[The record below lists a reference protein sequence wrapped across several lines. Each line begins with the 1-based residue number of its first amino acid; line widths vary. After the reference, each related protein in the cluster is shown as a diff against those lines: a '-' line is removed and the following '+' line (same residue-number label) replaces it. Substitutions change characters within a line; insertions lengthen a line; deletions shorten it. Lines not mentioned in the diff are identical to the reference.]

1 MLLDNLFQDGFYFV
15 KAGGILFVAWLLYGF
30 IGGLIKDRQIRALGL
45 RAPRRSAKLPYGL
58 DLMYEAISRA
68 LRHDGLSFW
77 LNNFKNF
84 GNPNNPYTV
93 EASIGGD
100 RLILTA
106 DPENIKAILA
116 TQFQDYGKGEQF
128 NKDWHEFLGDS
139 IFTTDGSV
147 WHDSRQLIRP
157 QFVKDR
163 LSDIKTFE
171 KHVQKLLPLMG
182 GQGQTVDVCDLFFRY
197 TLDAATDFLL
207 GRSVESLEH
216 DETAFATAFN
226 DVQHIQS
233 IIARAGPLNWLV
245 PRQKF
250 RRELKVMNEFTN
262 QYIDDALGLSPEELE
277 KRTKGEEGYTFL
289 HALATYTRDRKVL
302 RDQLVAVL
310 CELCSS
316 VCFETFTNL
325 MKWLEGIL
333 REFARFL
340 LFCRVLC

>member
-1 MLLDNLFQDGFYFV
+1 MLLDNLFQDEFSFF
-15 KAGGILFVAWLLYGF
+15 KAGGILFVAYLVYGF
-30 IGGLIKDRQIRALGL
+30 LSDIVKDRRIRALGL
-45 RAPRRSAKLPYGL
+45 RAPIRRAKLPYGL
-58 DLMYEAISRA
+58 DLMYEAITRA
-68 LRHDGLSFW
+68 LKHDGLSFW
-77 LNNFKNF
+77 VNNFKNF
-84 GNPNNPYTV
+84 GNPNNPYTI
-93 EASIGGD
+93 ESSIGGE
-100 RLILTA
+100 RLVLTA

-139 IFTTDGSV
+139 IFTTDGTV

-157 QFVKDR
+157 QFIKDR

-216 DETAFATAFN
+216 DETDFANAFN

-233 IIARAGPLNWLV
+233 IIARSGPLNWIV
-245 PRQKF
+245 PRKKF
-250 RRELKVMNEFTN
+250 RKELKVMNEFTN
-262 QYIDDALGLSPEELE
+262 QYIEDALSLSPDELE

-310 CELCSS
+310 LAGRD
-316 VCFETFTNL
+316 TT
-325 MKWLEGIL
+325 
-333 REFARFL
+333 
-340 LFCRVLC
+340 